1 MFTFTPLGKEARI
14 SWENQTLKFTG
25 ELLLILRFTAAE
37 TARVSSAASRPG
49 PHSWLGLVRA
59 PGLAQVSPCTH
70 QHSTSCL
77 VKRLQSLGVPG
88 PGAAGPVPGRN
99 SACLQS
105 HTQLGVRVC
114 WPDASG
120 TGFREGATAL
130 LRAQWRTEASWSLEF
145 LWSFAQKHTQL
156 LQAGTGIFPLAMVC
170 HVCSHSMCTLK
181 GWPEFSGACF
191 VSVRNSVFTPIYMSL
206 CPRAEDT
213 IQVLCLCWPCP
224 FELSH
229 STEFFLLMLLFHYFL
244 WAVTINYH
252 HLAASRSTSVDDD
265 EEEEDKL
272 HAMLSMICSRNLT
285 APNRMKGF
293 YPPPPVPQS
302 SLAAPSTDA
311 YNSVGI
317 ITGTDISLVPWDW
330 RWRWLC
336 RGWEWAHSL
345 SLDVCAAEQQTS
357 SPVGLPAPP
366 PLRLDTRAGSQER
379 RRECNSFVISQ
390 MR

>member
-1 MFTFTPLGKEARI
+1 MFSFTPLGKEARI
-14 SWENQTLKFTG
+14 SWEDQTLKFTG
-25 ELLLILRFTAAE
+25 ELLLILGLTAAE
-37 TARVSSAASRPG
+37 KAGVSSAASQG
-49 PHSWLGLVRA
+49 WATVLAGLCQGSWAGTGKSMHTPAQHLVPCWRGCRAWGLLG
-59 PGLAQVSPCTH
+59 C
-70 QHSTSCL
+70 
-77 VKRLQSLGVPG
+77 
-88 PGAAGPVPGRN
+88 RN

-105 HTQLGVRVC
+105 HTQLGVRLC
-114 WPDASG
+114 CPGASG

-130 LRAQWRTEASWSLEF
+130 PRAQWRAEASWSLEF
-145 LWSFAQKHTQL
+145 PWSFAQKHTQL

-170 HVCSHSMCTLK
+170 HVCSHSLCTLK
-181 GWPEFSGACF
+181 GWSEFVCF
-191 VSVRNSVFTPIYMSL
+191 VSVRNSVFTPIYKSL

-229 STEFFLLMLLFHYFL
+229 SIEFFFLMLLFHYFL

-293 YPPPPVPQS
+293 YPPPPVSQS

-317 ITGTDISLVPWDW
+317 IIGTDISLMPWDLEMEVTVQRLGVGSQPMGSGNSIFPVPW
-330 RWRWLC
+330 C
-336 RGWEWAHSL
+336 VCCWAANLLSCGASCPTSL
-345 SLDVCAAEQQTS
+345 K
-357 SPVGLPAPP
+357 
-366 PLRLDTRAGSQER
+366 AGH
-379 RRECNSFVISQ
+379 
-390 MR
+390 